1 MADIEKN
8 YRTRAEKLGE
18 PVEREAMPEQE
29 LAYCAGRLPP
39 RLIRF
44 IEELGHATFQ
54 QGGVTI
60 AKPSTLAPVLAL
72 VFKADPDLSHEDCT
86 VVSYNPFGDLLVWSS
101 KLKTFRIS
109 LAEGRISSQELAP
122 TEFGPSLRRPKPA
135 APPDPNLIARAAV
148 MVRPDDFDFLDYA
161 GEEMLARCIAAHGP
175 ISLGECYGFFPALA
189 LAGVESPMRRVEN
202 IRRVPALEHFA
213 FLAQAQP
220 FYLTRVG
227 PTGIEKVREIG

>member
-8 YRTRAEKLGE
+8 YQIRAEKLGPPLARE
-18 PVEREAMPEQE
+18 PMPEAE
-29 LAYCAGRLPP
+29 LAYCEGRLPP

-44 IEELGHATFQ
+44 IDELGHATFQ

-60 AKPSTLAPVLAL
+60 AKPSTLAPILAL
-72 VFKADPDLSHEDCT
+72 VFKADPDLSHDDCT
-86 VVSYNPFGDLLVWSS
+86 VVSYNPFGDLLVWSNT
-101 KLKTFRIS
+101 LKSFRIS

-122 TEFGPSLRRPKPA
+122 TKFGPALAKPKPA
-135 APPDPNLIARAAV
+135 TPPDPNLVARGAV
-148 MVRPDDFDFLDYA
+148 MVRPEDFDFLDYA
-161 GEEMLARCIAAHGP
+161 GQEMLARCVAMHGP
-175 ISLGECYGFFPALA
+175 IALGECYGFFPALA

-220 FYLTRVG
+220 FYLTKVG

>member
-8 YRTRAEKLGE
+8 YRARAEKLGE
-18 PVEREAMPEQE
+18 PAARDPMPEAE
-29 LAYCAGRLPP
+29 LAYCEGRLPP
-39 RLIRF
+39 GLIRF
-44 IEELGHATFQ
+44 MDELGYATFQ

-60 AKPSTLAPVLAL
+60 AKPSILAPVLAL
-72 VFKADPDLSHEDCT
+72 VFKSDPDLRHDDCT
-86 VVSYNPFGDLLVWSS
+86 VVSYNPFGDLLVWSDR
-101 KLKTFRIS
+101 LKTFRIS

-122 TEFGPSLRRPKPA
+122 TRFGPSLQRSKPA
-135 APPDPNLIARAAV
+135 YPPDPNLIARSAV

-161 GEEMLARCIAAHGP
+161 GQEMLARCIAMHGP
-175 ISLGECYGFFPALA
+175 IDLGECYGFFPALA

-220 FYLTRVG
+220 FYLTKVG
-227 PTGIEKVREIG
+227 PAGIEKVREIG